1 MTISRRQPLHFV
13 LRAIGVRRAPARM
26 EHDSAKHD
34 IEVSDESS
42 CDGCCPTPSM
52 PTARRRDG
60 RGKYDRSDGKGSRM
74 AWKPFVQKHMEAVTT
89 GNISAWLAD
98 AKCAC
103 NKDCPQFGK
112 CIEAVGTI
120 RTLKICAAEHQS
132 PNRSHNCRA
141 PTGRGHALGQRA
153 ERLRDGTPDHL
164 EEQAN
169 PERRHALPR
178 RDPRPYTSALH
189 TRTCPSRPT
198 AFFYQH
204 AQRTRTSFNPQ
215 HWLLC
220 HMGLY

>member
-1 MTISRRQPLHFV
+1 M
-13 LRAIGVRRAPARM
+13 RALLIALMSVCGGASDDDFEASAAAFRAEGDRRAPARM
-26 EHDSAKHD
+26 QHDSAKHD

-112 CIEAVGTI
+112 CIEVVGTI
-120 RTLKICAAEHQS
+120 RTLKVCAAE
-132 PNRSHNCRA
+132 
-141 PTGRGHALGQRA
+141 
-153 ERLRDGTPDHL
+153 
-164 EEQAN
+164 
-169 PERRHALPR
+169 
-178 RDPRPYTSALH
+178 
-189 TRTCPSRPT
+189 
-198 AFFYQH
+198 
-204 AQRTRTSFNPQ
+204 SF
-215 HWLLC
+215 
-220 HMGLY
+220 G